1 MKKTDKLNFNSTI
14 KFSNDLLNDK
24 QPNQT
29 KRMTEKAFGLL
40 IRLAV
45 KTGIRAS
52 DLLNLEYIQFKEN
65 REYPNTFTLE
75 YSITKTKSK
84 NIIPVGAELMRIIQV
99 YELECLSEYGYK
111 SKHLFHNSTGKN
123 YTRVWASNKVR
134 KANDSGLLGEIVN
147 VAGMHSLR
155 RTAVI
160 EIFENKQDLRL
171 AQAF

>member
-1 MKKTDKLNFNSTI
+1 MFKRIWLQVQTLISQ
-14 KFSNDLLNDK
+14 LL
-24 QPNQT
+24 
-29 KRMTEKAFGLL
+29 
-40 IRLAV
+40 V
-45 KTGIRAS
+45 
-52 DLLNLEYIQFKEN
+52 
-65 REYPNTFTLE
+65 
-75 YSITKTKSK
+75 
-84 NIIPVGAELMRIIQV
+84 
-99 YELECLSEYGYK
+99 
-111 SKHLFHNSTGKN
+111 KN

>member
-1 MKKTDKLNFNSTI
+1 MYINCTFGKWNIFIKNTNYEKTDKLNFNSTI

-24 QPNQT
+24 QQIKLKNDW
-29 KRMTEKAFGLL
+29 KAFGLL

-99 YELECLSEYGYK
+99 YELECLSEFT
-111 SKHLFHNSTGKN
+111 SPHFHNYSTGKN
-123 YTRVWASNKVR
+123 YTRVGHPIK
-134 KANDSGLLGEIVN
+134 
-147 VAGMHSLR
+147 
-155 RTAVI
+155 
-160 EIFENKQDLRL
+160 
-171 AQAF
+171 

>member
-1 MKKTDKLNFNSTI
+1 MFKRIWL
-14 KFSNDLLNDK
+14 
-24 QPNQT
+24 QVQT
-29 KRMTEKAFGLL
+29 L
-40 IRLAV
+40 I
-45 KTGIRAS
+45 
-52 DLLNLEYIQFKEN
+52 
-65 REYPNTFTLE
+65 
-75 YSITKTKSK
+75 
-84 NIIPVGAELMRIIQV
+84 
-99 YELECLSEYGYK
+99 
-111 SKHLFHNSTGKN
+111 HNYSTGKN

>member
-1 MKKTDKLNFNSTI
+1 
-14 KFSNDLLNDK
+14 
-24 QPNQT
+24 
-29 KRMTEKAFGLL
+29 MTEKAFGLL
-40 IRLAV
+40 RLAV

-99 YELECLSEYGYK
+99 YELCLSEYGYK
-111 SKHLFHNSTGKN
+111 SKHLFHNYSTGKI
-123 YTRVWASNKVR
+123 TRVWASNKVR

-171 AQAF
+171 ANLLGHKTY